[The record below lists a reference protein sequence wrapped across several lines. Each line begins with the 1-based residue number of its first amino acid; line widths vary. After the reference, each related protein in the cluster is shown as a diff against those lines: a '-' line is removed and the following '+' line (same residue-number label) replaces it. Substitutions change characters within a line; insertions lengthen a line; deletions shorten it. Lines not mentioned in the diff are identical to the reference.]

1 MRTSHVKMDLRETDE
16 WLDHLRETGR
26 KAETLKTHRNNVRQC
41 IAYLMA
47 VGRPY
52 DAENITTTDI
62 QYLWRMIEA
71 KESVRI
77 QYISSLGA
85 MVEFHTGRNPFR
97 QADLLRNR
105 ETRDRVFINKT
116 EFSAL
121 WRVASPFQ
129 RLVMA
134 LGAFMGLRRVEMH
147 QIRDCDID
155 GDVMTVHG
163 KGHTDEGLVV
173 KVRIPEPVMGPL
185 SEYRKWKRML
195 KGEIVDDYLF
205 QNRGRDGKIR
215 QVNICKISDAITQ
228 LHKDTGIRVTT
239 HSFRRF
245 FATTL
250 YYDMESDV
258 QTIKTLMRHADVS
271 TTFRCYIDA
280 YDVREREASEKLA
293 GFLTGLIS

>member
-1 MRTSHVKMDLRETDE
+1 
-16 WLDHLRETGR
+16 
-26 KAETLKTHRNNVRQC
+26 
-41 IAYLMA
+41 
-47 VGRPY
+47 
-52 DAENITTTDI
+52 
-62 QYLWRMIEA
+62 
-71 KESVRI
+71 
-77 QYISSLGA
+77 
-85 MVEFHTGRNPFR
+85 
-97 QADLLRNR
+97 
-105 ETRDRVFINKT
+105 
-116 EFSAL
+116 
-121 WRVASPFQ
+121 
-129 RLVMA
+129 
-134 LGAFMGLRRVEMH
+134 
-147 QIRDCDID
+147 
-155 GDVMTVHG
+155 MTVHG
-163 KGHTDEGLVV
+163 KGHTDDGLVV